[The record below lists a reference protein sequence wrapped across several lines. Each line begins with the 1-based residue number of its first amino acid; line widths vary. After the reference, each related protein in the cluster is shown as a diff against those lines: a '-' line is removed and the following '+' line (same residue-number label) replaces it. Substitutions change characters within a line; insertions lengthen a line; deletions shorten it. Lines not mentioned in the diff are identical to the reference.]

1 MTATRAQNA
10 GDPTV
15 ADTTVAA
22 ASIDV
27 KKRKTPRAANAP
39 GRRSRNAEETRA
51 LLLEVA
57 SSEFAEKGV
66 AGARVDAIVEKCG
79 VSKNLIYHYFESKEL
94 LFVEVME
101 QAYAKM
107 RTRQNEWS
115 FVDLDPEEAIAKLTR
130 LTFEHFRDDPDIIRL
145 LNSENL
151 HRAKHIAM
159 SKSIPELYNPL
170 ISMISTILTRGQKA
184 KIFRGGVDPIDL
196 YITIS
201 GISYFYL
208 SNRYTLSYVL
218 SEDLMAPDRLERR
231 EQHMV
236 DVILGYLR
244 E

>member
-1 MTATRAQNA
+1 
-10 GDPTV
+10 
-15 ADTTVAA
+15 
-22 ASIDV
+22 V
-27 KKRKTPRAANAP
+27 KKRKTPQEANAP
-39 GRRSRNAEETRA
+39 DRRSRNAEQTRA

-57 SSEFAEKGV
+57 SSEFAEKGF

-101 QAYAKM
+101 QAYARM
-107 RTRQNEWS
+107 RARQNEWS

-151 HRAKHIAM
+151 HKAKHIGM
-159 SKSIPELYNPL
+159 SKRIPELYNPL
-170 ISMISTILTRGQKA
+170 ISMINTILMRGQKA
-184 KIFRGGVDPIDL
+184 KRFREGVDPVDL

-244 E
+244 A